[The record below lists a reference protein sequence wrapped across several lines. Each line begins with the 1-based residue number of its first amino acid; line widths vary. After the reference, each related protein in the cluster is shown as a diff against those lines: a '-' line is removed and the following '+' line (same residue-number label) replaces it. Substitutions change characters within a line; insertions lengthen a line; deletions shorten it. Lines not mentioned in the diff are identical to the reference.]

1 MKLCLQ
7 CEHPD
12 EIATQQQEH
21 NDISLYLY
29 VDVHITDISDY
40 VVMSYVM
47 LPVWNQALMIEGDFN
62 LVQNMPLILNHRAGE
77 NEKFKAN
84 MDLTD
89 IWRDLHRNIQRF
101 TWRRNIPA
109 I

>member
-1 MKLCLQ
+1 
-7 CEHPD
+7 
-12 EIATQQQEH
+12 
-21 NDISLYLY
+21 
-29 VDVHITDISDY
+29 
-40 VVMSYVM
+40 
-47 LPVWNQALMIEGDFN
+47 MIEGDFN

-101 TWRRNIPA
+101 T
-109 I
+109 